1 MFFLGKLFAR
11 DCCISMIGWT
21 HCVAFP
27 LLLVLSY
34 PIIIPITLVD
44 QHYMTNP
51 GSC

>member
-27 LLLVLSY
+27 LLLVLYHILSSFLSVWLTN
-34 PIIIPITLVD
+34 IT
-44 QHYMTNP
+44 
-51 GSC
+51 